1 MAATWS
7 WKESV
12 DMSVISCSPSPFGR
26 EGWQGM
32 LQCLDRSRPA
42 AARRSRCLCDASQ
55 REIAQTVVPAAIS
68 KHEIDNGGVQAH
80 PWSRTSFCRR
90 LEG

>member
-7 WKESV
+7 WKEAV
-12 DMSVISCSPSPFGR
+12 DMSVISCSPSAFGR

-32 LQCLDRSRPA
+32 LQCFDRSRLRA
-42 AARRSRCLCDASQ
+42 GRRSGSGARSH
-55 REIAQTVVPAAIS
+55 RE
-68 KHEIDNGGVQAH
+68 HEIDNGGVQAH

-90 LEG
+90 LGG